1 MLLIQLWLNILIK
14 VCQTCFESQFM
25 KGFVMSGLRTCVV
38 VLCGAMA
45 NVAVASPKIEARG
58 ELGKLIG
65 GGVGGFVGDKIGG
78 AIGVPGGP
86 WGTVFGAGIGG
97 GIGAYFG
104 AEIGDRIEDFI
115 RGVDRE
121 PQTREPQAPREPIR
135 DFYDYGYSFG
145 HAW

>member
-1 MLLIQLWLNILIK
+1 MN
-14 VCQTCFESQFM
+14 
-25 KGFVMSGLRTCVV
+25 GLKTFSCIV

-45 NVAVASPKIEARG
+45 NMAIAGPKIEARG
-58 ELGKLIG
+58 ELGKFIG
-65 GGVGGFVGDKIGG
+65 GGVGGFVGDKMGGFVGG
-78 AIGVPGGP
+78 AIGGY
-86 WGTVFGAGIGG
+86 IGS
-97 GIGAYFG
+97 
-104 AEIGDRIEDFI
+104 EVGDRVEDFI

>member
-1 MLLIQLWLNILIK
+1 M
-14 VCQTCFESQFM
+14 CQTCFESQFM
-25 KGFVMSGLRTCVV
+25 KGFVMSGLRTFSCVV

-45 NVAVASPKIEARG
+45 NVAIASPKIEARG

-86 WGTVFGAGIGG
+86 VGIGLGRFLGSTAG
-97 GIGAYFG
+97 GYIGS
-104 AEIGDRIEDFI
+104 EVGDRVEDYI

>member
-1 MLLIQLWLNILIK
+1 
-14 VCQTCFESQFM
+14 
-25 KGFVMSGLRTCVV
+25 MSGLRTFSCVV

-58 ELGKLIG
+58 EFGKLIG
-65 GGVGGFVGDKIGG
+65 GGVGGFVGDKMGGFVGG
-78 AIGVPGGP
+78 AIGGY
-86 WGTVFGAGIGG
+86 IGS
-97 GIGAYFG
+97 
-104 AEIGDRIEDFI
+104 EVGDRVEDFI

-121 PQTREPQAPREPIR
+121 PQTPREPIR

>member
-1 MLLIQLWLNILIK
+1 MN
-14 VCQTCFESQFM
+14 
-25 KGFVMSGLRTCVV
+25 GLRTFSCVV
-38 VLCGAMA
+38 VLCGAMVNA
-45 NVAVASPKIEARG
+45 AIASPKIEARG

-65 GGVGGFVGDKIGG
+65 GGVGGFVGDKMGGVVGG
-78 AIGVPGGP
+78 AIGGY
-86 WGTVFGAGIGG
+86 IGS
-97 GIGAYFG
+97 
-104 AEIGDRIEDFI
+104 EVGDRVEDYI

>member
-1 MLLIQLWLNILIK
+1 
-14 VCQTCFESQFM
+14 
-25 KGFVMSGLRTCVV
+25 MSGLKTFSCVV

-58 ELGKLIG
+58 QLGRDIG
-65 GGVGGFVGDKIGG
+65 GDIGSTMGAVRGPLGAAIGG
-78 AIGVPGGP
+78 QLGR
-86 WGTVFGAGIGG
+86 
-97 GIGAYFG
+97 
-104 AEIGDRIEDFI
+104 EIGDKVEDFI
-115 RGVDRE
+115 RDFIDREPQAKE

>member
-1 MLLIQLWLNILIK
+1 
-14 VCQTCFESQFM
+14 
-25 KGFVMSGLRTCVV
+25 MSGLKTFSYIV

-45 NVAVASPKIEARG
+45 NVAIAGPKIEARG
-58 ELGKLIG
+58 ELGKFIG
-65 GGVGGFVGDKIGG
+65 GGVGGFVGDKMGGLVGSAIGG
-78 AIGVPGGP
+78 YIGSEV
-86 WGTVFGAGIGG
+86 
-97 GIGAYFG
+97 
-104 AEIGDRIEDFI
+104 GDRVEDFI

>member
-1 MLLIQLWLNILIK
+1 
-14 VCQTCFESQFM
+14 
-25 KGFVMSGLRTCVV
+25 MSGLRTCVV

-45 NVAVASPKIEARG
+45 NVAIASPNIEARG

-65 GGVGGFVGDKIGG
+65 SGVGGFVGDKMGG
-78 AIGVPGGP
+78 FVG
-86 WGTVFGAGIGG
+86 GTVGGYIGS
-97 GIGAYFG
+97 
-104 AEIGDRIEDFI
+104 EVGDRVEDYI

-121 PQTREPQAPREPIR
+121 PQTREPQTREPQTPREPIR

>member
-1 MLLIQLWLNILIK
+1 
-14 VCQTCFESQFM
+14 
-25 KGFVMSGLRTCVV
+25 MSGLRTFSYIV

-45 NVAVASPKIEARG
+45 NVAIAGPKIEARG

-65 GGVGGFVGDKIGG
+65 GGVGGFVGDKMGGFVGG
-78 AIGVPGGP
+78 AIGGY
-86 WGTVFGAGIGG
+86 IGS
-97 GIGAYFG
+97 
-104 AEIGDRIEDFI
+104 EVGDRVEDLIHDFI
-115 RGVDRE
+115 DRE